1 MQKPK
6 NSPAG
11 TQRQSLDPHGG
22 ISNVEQTSLQSAASM
37 FLVENITKNEISKCE
52 EMKYV

>member
-1 MQKPK
+1 MQKPT

-11 TQRQSLDPHGG
+11 TQRQSRDPHGG
-22 ISNVEQTSLQSAASM
+22 ISNGEHIPEQSTASI
-37 FLVENITKNEISKCE
+37 FFIENITKNEISESE